1 MIDWS
6 VTFLFYTISVNKSA
20 IIMEIKTQYQLYMYA
35 FLDILTIKNQLLL
48 CYACFLA
55 LSISIPMCP
64 NTYNTYRLWKH
75 KN

>member
-35 FLDILTIKNQLLL
+35 FLDTLTIKNQLLL
-48 CYACFLA
+48 CMFFG
-55 LSISIPMCP
+55 
-64 NTYNTYRLWKH
+64 TYYKYSRVSEYI
-75 KN
+75 